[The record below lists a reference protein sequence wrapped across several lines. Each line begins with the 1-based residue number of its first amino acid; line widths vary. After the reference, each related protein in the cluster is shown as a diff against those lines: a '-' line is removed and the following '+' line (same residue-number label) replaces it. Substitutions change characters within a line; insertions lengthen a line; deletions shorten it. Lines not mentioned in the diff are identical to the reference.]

1 MAEFLQGLKRTDYC
15 GDVTSSKIGEEVVV
29 MGFTAK
35 YRNLGNLLFVDLRDR
50 TGIVQIA
57 FNKGE
62 NETLFE
68 KADAI
73 RNEYVLAVRGK
84 VVARDEKNVNKNM
97 KTGEIE
103 IEAIDLKILSEAE
116 QTPFFIADNVNTNE
130 ALRLKYR
137 YLDLRRPYLQNILM
151 MRDKIVRVTR
161 EYMAENGFLDIETP
175 FLGKSTPEGAR
186 DYLVPSRIH
195 QGQFYALPQS
205 PQIYKQLLMIA
216 GFDRYYQVA
225 RCFRDE
231 DLRANRQPE
240 FSQID
245 MEMSFVDDP
254 RDVMDVAEGLIKRLF
269 KECVQI
275 DFDKPF
281 EEVTWRDAMNDYGS
295 DKPDR
300 RFGMKIV
307 DINSEVKNCGFGV
320 FTDAIKE
327 GGSVRLINAEG
338 LVTNMTRKELDSYS
352 HFVTDYGAKA
362 VANILLKEEGVTCSF
377 KKFMTDE
384 EIDAII
390 KKANAKTGDAILIVA
405 NAKDKVVLSS
415 LGALRLHIAKKF
427 NIYDENI
434 YDVFWLT
441 EFPMFEYSEEEQRLV
456 AEHHP
461 FTSPMN
467 EDLELLDTEP
477 LKARAKAYDL
487 VINGEEAGGGSI
499 RIFHRDIQKKMFEML
514 GMGEQTIKE
523 KFGFF
528 VEAFNYGTPPH
539 GGLAFG
545 LDRLVMLLTHTDSIK
560 DVIAFPKVQNASC
573 LMTGAPDYVEDIQLK
588 ELALDIDKKDA
599 VKND

>member
-1 MAEFLQGLKRTDYC
+1 MAEFLNGLKRTNYC
-15 GDVTSSKIGEEVVV
+15 GDVTSDFIGKEVVV
-29 MGFTAK
+29 MGFVAK

-57 FNKGE
+57 FNTSV
-62 NETLFE
+62 NEEIFN
-68 KADAI
+68 KADTI
-73 RNEYVLAVRGK
+73 RNEYVIAVKGN

-97 KTGEIE
+97 VTGEIE
-103 IEAIDLKILSEAE
+103 IEATELKILSEAD
-116 QTPFFIADNVNTNE
+116 QTPFFIQDNINTNE

-137 YLDLRRPYLQNILM
+137 YLDLRRPYLQKLLI

-195 QGQFYALPQS
+195 QGEFYALPQS

-240 FSQID
+240 FTQID
-245 MEMSFVDDP
+245 MEMSFADEP
-254 RDVMDVAEGLIKRLF
+254 RAVMDIAEGLIKRIF
-269 KECVQI
+269 KECVNI
-275 DFDKPF
+275 EFTEPF
-281 EEVTWRDAMNDYGS
+281 EEMTYQVAMENYGS

-300 RFGMKIV
+300 RFDMKIINIS
-307 DINSEVKNCGFGV
+307 DIVKNCGFGV
-320 FTDAIKE
+320 FTSAIE
-327 GGSVRLINAEG
+327 NGGSVRLINAKG
-338 LVTNMTRKELDSYS
+338 LVSNMTRKETDSYS
-352 HFVTDYGAKA
+352 HFVQDFGAKA
-362 VANILLKEEGVTCSF
+362 VATILLKDDTTTCSF

-384 EIDAII
+384 EIDVII
-390 KKANAKTGDAILIVA
+390 DRAGAEKGDALLIVA
-405 NAKDKVVLSS
+405 SDKDSVVLQS
-415 LGALRLHIAKKF
+415 LGALRLHVAKKF
-427 NIYDENI
+427 NIFDQDKYDI
-434 YDVFWLT
+434 FWLT
-441 EFPMFEYSEEEQRLV
+441 EFPMFEYSEEEKRLV
-456 AEHHP
+456 AVHHP

-487 VINGEEAGGGSI
+487 VINGEESGGGSI
-499 RIFHRDIQKKMFEML
+499 RIFHRDIQQKMFELL
-514 GMGEQTIKE
+514 GMDEQTIKD

-573 LMTGAPDYVEDIQLK
+573 LMTGAPSFVEQNQLND
-588 ELALDIDKKDA
+588 LAISIDKKEE
-599 VKND
+599 

>member
-1 MAEFLQGLKRTDYC
+1 MAEFLNGLKRTDYC
-15 GDVTSSKIGEEVVV
+15 GTVNATHIDKEVVV
-29 MGFTAK
+29 MGFVAK

-50 TGIVQIA
+50 TGIVQVA
-57 FNKGE
+57 FNTGVNEELFKKA
-62 NETLFE
+62 ETL
-68 KADAI
+68 
-73 RNEYVLAVRGK
+73 RNEFVIAVVGK
-84 VVARDEKNVNKNM
+84 VVRRDEKNINKNM
-97 KTGEIE
+97 ATGEIE
-103 IEAIDLKILSEAE
+103 VEASELKILSVAD
-116 QTPFFIADNVNTNE
+116 QTPFFIADNINTNE

-137 YLDLRRPYLQNILM
+137 YLDLRRPYLQNLII

-205 PQIYKQLLMIA
+205 PQIYKQLLMIS

-240 FSQID
+240 FTQID
-245 MEMSFVDDP
+245 MEMSFVDNP
-254 RDVMDVAEGLIKRLF
+254 RDVMDIAEGLIKRVF
-269 KECVQI
+269 KECI
-275 DFDKPF
+275 DLEFTKPF
-281 EEVTWRDAMNDYGS
+281 EEVTWKEAMENYGT

-300 RFGMKIV
+300 RFDMKI
-307 DINSEVKNCGFGV
+307 INISNEVKDCGFGV
-320 FTDAIKE
+320 FTDAISS
-327 GGSVRLINAEG
+327 GGSVRAINAKG
-338 LVTNMTRKELDSYS
+338 LVNNMTRKETDSYS
-352 HFVTDYGAKA
+352 HFVTDFGAKA
-362 VANILLKEEGVTCSF
+362 VATILLKEDGITCSF
-377 KKFMTDE
+377 KKFMTEE
-384 EIDAII
+384 EIQAII
-390 KKANAKTGDAILIVA
+390 AKTEAKTGDAILIVA
-405 NAKDKVVLSS
+405 SPKDKVVLQA

-427 NIYDENI
+427 NIFDDNKYDI
-434 YDVFWLT
+434 FWLT

-467 EDLELLDTEP
+467 EDLELLKTEP
-477 LKARAKAYDL
+477 IKARAKAYDL

-499 RIFHRDIQKKMFEML
+499 RISHRDIQKQMFELL
-514 GMGEQTIKE
+514 GMDEETIKN

-588 ELALDIDKKDA
+588 DLALEIEKKD
-599 VKND
+599 

>member
-1 MAEFLQGLKRTDYC
+1 MAEFLNGLKRTNYC
-15 GDVTSSKIGEEVVV
+15 GDVTSDFIGKEVVV
-29 MGFTAK
+29 MGFVAK

-57 FNKGE
+57 FNTSV
-62 NETLFE
+62 NEEIFN
-68 KADAI
+68 KADTI
-73 RNEYVLAVRGK
+73 RNEYVIAVKGN
-84 VVARDEKNVNKNM
+84 VVARDEKNINKNM
-97 KTGEIE
+97 VTGEIE
-103 IEAIDLKILSEAE
+103 IEATELKILSEAD
-116 QTPFFIADNVNTNE
+116 QTPFFIQDNINTNE

-137 YLDLRRPYLQNILM
+137 YLDLRRPYLQKLLI

-195 QGQFYALPQS
+195 QGEFYALPQS

-240 FSQID
+240 FTQID
-245 MEMSFVDDP
+245 MEMSFADEP
-254 RDVMDVAEGLIKRLF
+254 RAVMDIAEGLIKRIF
-269 KECVQI
+269 KECVNI
-275 DFDKPF
+275 EFTEPF
-281 EEVTWRDAMNDYGS
+281 EEMTYQVAMENYGS

-300 RFGMKIV
+300 RFDMKIINIS
-307 DINSEVKNCGFGV
+307 DIVKNCGFGV
-320 FTDAIKE
+320 FTSAIE
-327 GGSVRLINAEG
+327 NGGSVRLINAKG
-338 LVTNMTRKELDSYS
+338 LVSNMTRKETDSYS
-352 HFVTDYGAKA
+352 HFVQDFGAKA
-362 VANILLKEEGVTCSF
+362 VATILLKDDTTTCSF

-384 EIDAII
+384 EIDVII
-390 KKANAKTGDAILIVA
+390 DRAGAEKGDALLIVA
-405 NAKDKVVLSS
+405 SDKDSVVLQS
-415 LGALRLHIAKKF
+415 LGALRLHVAKKF
-427 NIYDENI
+427 NIFDQDKYDI
-434 YDVFWLT
+434 FWLT
-441 EFPMFEYSEEEQRLV
+441 EFPMFEYSEEEKRLV
-456 AEHHP
+456 AVHHP

-487 VINGEEAGGGSI
+487 VINGEESGGGSI
-499 RIFHRDIQKKMFEML
+499 RIFHRDIQQKMFELL
-514 GMGEQTIKE
+514 GMDEQTIKD

-573 LMTGAPDYVEDIQLK
+573 LMTGAPSFVEQNQLND
-588 ELALDIDKKDA
+588 LAISIDKKEE
-599 VKND
+599 

>member
-1 MAEFLQGLKRTDYC
+1 MAEFLNGLKRTNYC
-15 GDVTSSKIGEEVVV
+15 GEVTAELIGSEVVV
-29 MGFTAK
+29 MGFVAK

-57 FNKGE
+57 FNTSV
-62 NETLFE
+62 NEEIFN
-68 KADAI
+68 KADTI
-73 RNEYVLAVRGK
+73 RNEYVIAVRGN
-84 VVARDEKNVNKNM
+84 VVARDDKNINKNM
-97 KTGEIE
+97 ITGEIE
-103 IEAIDLKILSEAE
+103 IEATELKILSEAD
-116 QTPFFIADNVNTNE
+116 QTPFFIQDNINTNE

-137 YLDLRRPYLQNILM
+137 YLDLRRPYLQKLLI

-195 QGQFYALPQS
+195 QGEFYALPQS

-240 FSQID
+240 FTQID
-245 MEMSFVDDP
+245 MEMSFADDP
-254 RDVMDVAEGLIKRLF
+254 RQVMDIAEGLIKRIF
-269 KECVQI
+269 KECI
-275 DFDKPF
+275 NIEFTEPF
-281 EEVTWRDAMNDYGS
+281 EEMTYQVAMENYGS

-300 RFGMKIV
+300 RFDMKIINIS
-307 DINSEVKNCGFGV
+307 DIVKDCDFGV
-320 FTDAIKE
+320 FTSAINN
-327 GGSVRLINAEG
+327 GGSVRLINAKG
-338 LVTNMTRKELDSYS
+338 LVANMTRKETDSYS
-352 HFVTDYGAKA
+352 HFVQDYGAKA
-362 VANILLKEEGVTCSF
+362 VATILLKDDATTCSF

-384 EIDAII
+384 QIDAII
-390 KKANAKTGDAILIVA
+390 NRAGATKGDALLIVA
-405 NAKDKVVLSS
+405 NEKDSVVLQS
-415 LGALRLHIAKKF
+415 LGALRLHVAKKF
-427 NIYDENI
+427 NIFDQDKYDI
-434 YDVFWLT
+434 FWLT

-456 AEHHP
+456 AVHHP

-487 VINGEEAGGGSI
+487 VINGEESGGGSI
-499 RIFHRDIQKKMFEML
+499 RIFHRDIQQKMFELL
-514 GMGEQTIKE
+514 GMDEQTIKD

-573 LMTGAPDYVEDIQLK
+573 LMTGAPSFVEQNQLDD
-588 ELALDIDKKDA
+588 LALSIDK
-599 VKND
+599 VEE

>member
-1 MAEFLQGLKRTDYC
+1 MAEFLNGLKRTNYC
-15 GDVTSSKIGEEVVV
+15 GEVTANLIGNEVVV
-29 MGFTAK
+29 MGFVAK

-57 FNKGE
+57 FNTSV
-62 NETLFE
+62 NEELFN
-68 KADAI
+68 KADTI
-73 RNEYVLAVRGK
+73 RNEFVIAVKGN

-97 KTGEIE
+97 LTGEIE
-103 IEAIDLKILSEAE
+103 IEANELKILSEAD
-116 QTPFFIADNVNTNE
+116 QTPFFIADNINTNE

-137 YLDLRRPYLQNILM
+137 YLDLRRPYLQKILM
-151 MRDKIVRVTR
+151 MRDKIVRTTR
-161 EYMAENGFLDIETP
+161 NYMAEQGFLDIETP

-205 PQIYKQLLMIA
+205 PQIYKQLLMIS

-240 FSQID
+240 FTQID
-245 MEMSFVDDP
+245 MEMSFVDNP
-254 RDVMDVAEGLIKRLF
+254 RDVMDIAEGLIKRIF
-269 KECVQI
+269 KECVDI
-275 DFDKPF
+275 DFTEPF
-281 EEVTWRDAMNDYGS
+281 EEMTYDVAMENYGS

-300 RFGMKIV
+300 RFDMKIKNIS
-307 DINSEVKNCGFGV
+307 DIVKDCGFGV
-320 FTDAIKE
+320 FTDAIKN
-327 GGSVRLINAEG
+327 GGSVRLINAKG
-338 LVTNMTRKELDSYS
+338 LVSNMTRKETDSYS
-352 HFVTDYGAKA
+352 HFVQDYGAKA
-362 VANILLKEEGVTCSF
+362 VATILLKEEGTTCSF
-377 KKFMTDE
+377 KKFMTEE
-384 EIDAII
+384 EIEAII
-390 KKANAKTGDAILIVA
+390 KMADAKTGDALLIVA
-405 NAKDKVVLSS
+405 SDKDSVVLQS

-427 NIYDENI
+427 NIFDQDKYDI
-434 YDVFWLT
+434 FWLT

-456 AEHHP
+456 AVHHP

-487 VINGEEAGGGSI
+487 VINGEESGGGSI
-499 RIFHRDIQKKMFEML
+499 RIFHRDIQKKMFELL
-514 GMGEQTIKE
+514 GMDEQTIKD

-545 LDRLVMLLTHTDSIK
+545 LDRLVMLLTKTDSIK

-573 LMTGAPDYVEDIQLK
+573 LMTGAPDFVEPVQLTD
-588 ELALDIDKKDA
+588 LAIKIDEK
-599 VKND
+599 